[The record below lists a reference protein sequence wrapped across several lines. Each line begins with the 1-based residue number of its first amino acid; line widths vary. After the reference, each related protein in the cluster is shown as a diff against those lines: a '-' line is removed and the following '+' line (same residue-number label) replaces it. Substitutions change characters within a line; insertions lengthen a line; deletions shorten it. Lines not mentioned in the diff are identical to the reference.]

1 MLGWRKEDDEKLVRS
16 KCFLFWLTKIVSL
29 HFLEKIIKERGIVV
43 VNDRTIS
50 SPFTVLD
57 VLCCL
62 PFFFWLSWTLSLS
75 LSLSLSLLGFLPFF
89 LFFLFF
95 IFVVWLEVNFYLF
108 LLLFSRHEFSFFN
121 KFGWFFLGYLLFF
134 ILNGHHFLTRV
145 YE

>member
-50 SPFTVLD
+50 SPFTMLD

-62 PFFFWLSWTLSLS
+62 PSFFFFFLAFLDSLS
-75 LSLSLSLLGFLPFF
+75 LSLSLVSFLSFF
-89 LFFLFF
+89 FFLFF

-121 KFGWFFLGYLLFF
+121 RFGWFFLGYLLFF